1 MLELIKAFRMLS
13 ITNKSQ
19 SLDMDEEILAGMI
32 ENPIQENHGDFLWLL
47 VLDLLIFIG
56 LTIVSY
62 QASLKIAENTQT
74 LEDPNALN
82 KLKFIKG
89 LTYANGSKQL
99 INNLEISTFNNY
111 SKSII
116 TCIDYYTR

>member
-13 ITNKSQ
+13 FTNKSQ
-19 SLDMDEEILAGMI
+19 SLDIDEEILAGMV

-74 LEDPNALN
+74 LEDPNSLN

-99 INNLEISTFNNY
+99 KNIWKFNI
-111 SKSII
+111 K
-116 TCIDYYTR
+116 